1 MIQIVESENPP
12 LRLFLGAAAL
22 RGAKAKL
29 AELQHDF
36 ETWATVTE
44 GADYLK
50 EE

>member
-29 AELQHDF
+29 AELQNDF